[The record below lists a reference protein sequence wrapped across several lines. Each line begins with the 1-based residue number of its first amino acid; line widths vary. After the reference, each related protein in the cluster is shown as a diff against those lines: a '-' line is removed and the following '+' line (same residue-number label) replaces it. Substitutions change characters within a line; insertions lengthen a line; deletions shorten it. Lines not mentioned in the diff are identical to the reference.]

1 MPTIDSDAHV
11 IETER
16 TWTYMEESE
25 QQWRPTTV
33 VYRDADANPNAR
45 SREFWVMDGKLEPRR
60 SNQGDD
66 TTLETR
72 EMENIDARLRHMDEL
87 EVDVQVLYPT
97 VFLRPVTNHPEVELA
112 LFKSYN
118 RWMADIWKK
127 GQRRLRWAVMLPW
140 YTIDK
145 AVEEL
150 RFAKQNGACAIF
162 ARYAEADQLL
172 NSPYFYPVY
181 EEASALNIPLCVH
194 ASSGTFET
202 HDLFS
207 RGGGVP
213 QFKLG
218 PIGAFHTLAIS
229 KVPDLFPNLRFG
241 FVEVQAQWVPYIC
254 HDMYRRSKFKAS
266 WWKDGLL
273 RERRM
278 YVACQ
283 TDDDLPYVLQ
293 YAGED
298 NLIIGSDYGHN
309 DTSSELD
316 ALRTIK
322 KKGDVPERVV
332 DKILYDNAK
341 ALYGI

>member
-16 TWTYMEESE
+16 TWSFMEEHE
-25 QQWRPTTV
+25 QQWQPTTV
-33 VYRDADANPNAR
+33 VYRDPDTNPTAR
-45 SREFWVMDGKLEPRR
+45 SREFWVIDGKLEPRR
-60 SNQGDD
+60 SNVGLD
-66 TTLETR
+66 TSLEAR
-72 EMENIDARLRHMDEL
+72 EMENIEARLRHMDEL
-87 EVDVQVLYPT
+87 EVDVQVLFPT

-112 LFKSYN
+112 LVRTYN
-118 RWMADIWKK
+118 RWMADIWKQ
-127 GQRRLRWAVMLPW
+127 GNGRLRWAVMLPW
-140 YTIDK
+140 YTMDK

-150 RFAKQNGACAIF
+150 RFGKENGACAIYS
-162 ARYAEADQLL
+162 RYAEADQLL

-181 EEASALNIPLCVH
+181 EEASALNIPMCVH
-194 ASSGTFET
+194 ASSGTFAT

-218 PIGAFHTLAIS
+218 PIGAFHTIAIS

-241 FVEVQAQWVPYIC
+241 FIEVQAQWVPYLC
-254 HDMYRRSKFKAS
+254 HDLYRRSKFKAT

-273 RERRM
+273 RERKLF
-278 YVACQ
+278 VAIQ

-298 NLIIGSDYGHN
+298 NLVIGSDYGHN

-316 ALRTIK
+316 ALRNIK
-322 KKGDVPERVV
+322 QKGEVSPRII

-341 ALYGI
+341 VLYGL

>member
-16 TWTYMEESE
+16 TWSYMEESE

-33 VYRDADANPNAR
+33 VYRDADAAPNAR

-60 SNQGDD
+60 TNIGTD
-66 TTLETR
+66 TSLESR
-72 EMENIDARLRHMDEL
+72 EMENIEERLRHMDEL

-97 VFLRPVTNHPEVELA
+97 VFLRPITNHPEVEVA
-112 LFKSYN
+112 LIRSYN
-118 RWMADIWKK
+118 RWMADIWRQGK
-127 GQRRLRWAVMLPW
+127 GRLRWAVMLPW
-140 YTIDK
+140 YTVEK

-150 RFAKQNGACAIF
+150 RFGKENGACAIYS
-162 ARYAEADQLL
+162 RYAEAGQLL
-172 NSPYFYPVY
+172 NSPYFYPIY

-241 FVEVQAQWVPYIC
+241 FVEVQAQWIPYIC
-254 HDMYRRSKFKAS
+254 HDLYRRSKFKAT

-273 RERRM
+273 RERRL
-278 YVACQ
+278 YVAAQ

-298 NLIIGSDYGHN
+298 NLVIGSDYGHN

-316 ALRTIK
+316 ALRAVK
-322 KKGDVPERVV
+322 KKGDVSPRVI
-332 DKILYDNAK
+332 DKILWDNAR